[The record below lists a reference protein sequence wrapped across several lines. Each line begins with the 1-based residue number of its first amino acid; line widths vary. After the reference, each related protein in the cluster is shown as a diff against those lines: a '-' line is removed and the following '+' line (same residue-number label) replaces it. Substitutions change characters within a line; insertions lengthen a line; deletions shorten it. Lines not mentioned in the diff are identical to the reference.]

1 MGDGRH
7 DLEIA
12 ESRDADAWDA
22 FVRQSPGW
30 TAFHLASW
38 RRVMER
44 VFPHTCHSLEV
55 RREGRLEGVLPLVAV
70 ESRLFGRYLVSMPF
84 VNYGGPLGSPEA
96 VRALARTAAELAGA
110 RGSDLLELRSR
121 DELPLDLDVS
131 TRKITVV
138 LDLPGDPDTLWD
150 DLKSKVRSQVRRPRK
165 EGYEVRFGSDQVAPF
180 WAVFSRHMRDL
191 GTPAQ
196 PEALFRAIADEM
208 GDDAWFAC
216 VYDGHVPVAGGCGL
230 SWGDEVEM
238 TWASSL
244 REYGRTAPNM
254 LLYWA
259 FMERAIERGLRTFNF
274 GRCTPGGGTHRF
286 KSQWGGRDEPLHWYQ
301 VSQGRDATPSPDE
314 GRFSWGP
321 RVWSRLPLPVANRL
335 GPPLVRY
342 IP

>member
-1 MGDGRH
+1 MGDASH
-7 DLEIA
+7 HLEIT
-12 ESRDADAWDA
+12 ESTDADAWDD
-22 FVRQSPGW
+22 FVRGRPGW
-30 TAFHLASW
+30 TAFHLAAW

-44 VFPHTCHSLEV
+44 VFPHACHALEA

-84 VNYGGPLGSPEA
+84 VNYGGPLGTPDA
-96 VRALARTAAELAGA
+96 VRALSRAAVQVAES

-121 DELPLDLDVS
+121 EELPIGLDVS

-138 LDLPGDPDTLWD
+138 LDLPEEPDTLWD
-150 DLKSKVRSQVRRPRK
+150 DLRSKVRSQVRRPGK
-165 EGYEVRFGSDQVAPF
+165 EGYEVRFGPDQVAPF

-196 PEALFRAIADEM
+196 PERLFRVMADEL
-208 GDDAWFAC
+208 GQDAWFGC
-216 VYDGHVPVAGGCGL
+216 VYDGETPVAGGCGVA
-230 SWGDEVEM
+230 WAREVEM

-244 REYGRTAPNM
+244 REYSRTAPNM

-259 FMERAIERGLRTFNF
+259 FIERAIERGLSTFNF

-301 VSQGRDATPSPDE
+301 RAEGREATPSPEE
-314 GRFSWGP
+314 GRFAWGP
-321 RVWSRLPLPVANRL
+321 RVWRLLPLGVANRL